1 MNDSGL
7 DRRPSVL
14 LFDVNETLSDLS
26 PMGDRFVEVGLPA
39 HLAPTWFAGL
49 LRDGFAV
56 TVTGRLASF
65 KEIGADVMR
74 TLVSGNPDVDAER
87 AIQHV
92 LGAFT
97 ELDVH
102 PDVVDGLRALG
113 ESGLRMATLTN
124 GAAAIAET
132 LLERAGVGEV
142 MERFLSVDDA
152 GIWKPHP
159 DAYGYALATL
169 GSDADAA
176 MLVATHPWDID
187 GAARAGLSTAYVNRG
202 AKPYPGHFE
211 RPDVE
216 VQSLVELAR
225 LLAS

>member
-1 MNDSGL
+1 MANSTN
-7 DRRPSVL
+7 RKPSVL

-39 HLAPTWFAGL
+39 DLAPTWFAGL

-56 TVTGRLASF
+56 TITGRPASF

-74 TLVSGNPDVDAER
+74 ALVSGNPDVDAER
-87 AIQHV
+87 AIEHV

-132 LLERAGVGEV
+132 LLAKAGVGEV

-169 GSDADAA
+169 GSDADAT
-176 MLVATHPWDID
+176 MLVAAHPWDID
-187 GAARAGLSTAYVNRG
+187 GAARAGLSTAFVNRG
-202 AKPYPGHFE
+202 AKPYPAHFE

-225 LLAS
+225 LLTA